1 MPPASGFDPKS
12 RGRLV
17 SERPVR
23 NIRAGLRAAPAV
35 VLVAALLPGP
45 ALGAAHARAA
55 HGASAHAATDD
66 PEPAAHAA
74 ESDDVP
80 IAGAFVY
87 PVGDELDYTRPRS
100 GESHGYYVSDPYLA
114 RRGANNQR
122 IHRGIDLSC
131 GSGGAPVHAV
141 ASGTVLVADG
151 NALVKTRYKVKVK
164 TTKVVKGK
172 KITKTGWRWKTST
185 KWRTGWGNYVVVKH
199 VLPSGESVYS
209 LYGHLMPKS
218 VRVASGDVVAAG
230 ETIGQVGKTGRAS
243 SPHLHLEIRKNA
255 PADDEERSED
265 EVEIEPTTQD
275 RTFALLATVNPLD
288 FLDKHVRRFEDLEP
302 GSWQARYAL
311 AACKDGLAVPDE
323 SHFGPNDSM
332 DRGEF
337 YRSLVL
343 AFRLSTAFPVGD
355 WTSTV
360 SSLAQAG
367 VLDEDGT
374 QGQKSSDK
382 LTQEDALEMV
392 LRCLERH
399 RARAQSLASLDP
411 MQVSLDFN
419 RRFAGDTEAEVAAKK
434 AKVAAMKKTEA
445 NQKAEADRVASARK
459 AAKAAGKKS
468 RVKAR
473 PVKPVAP
480 EPILDPGF
488 EALAQ
493 SKKTL
498 TRAEGCLL
506 LATTLRPGSDRM
518 SALQRAAVRVAQ
530 AE

>member
-1 MPPASGFDPKS
+1 MAA
-12 RGRLV
+12 LL
-17 SERPVR
+17 
-23 NIRAGLRAAPAV
+23 AAAPA
-35 VLVAALLPGP
+35 LAA
-45 ALGAAHARAA
+45 AK
-55 HGASAHAATDD
+55 AS
-66 PEPAAHAA
+66 

-87 PVGDELDYTRPRS
+87 PVGDELDYTRARA
-100 GESHGYYVSDPYLA
+100 GESRGYYVSDPYMA
-114 RRGANNQR
+114 RRGSKNQR
-122 IHRGIDLSC
+122 IHQGCDLSC
-131 GSGGAPVHAV
+131 GAGGAPVHAI
-141 ASGTVLVADG
+141 ASGTVVVADR
-151 NALVKTRYKVKVK
+151 NALIKTRTKVQIK

-172 KITKTGWRWKTST
+172 KVTKKGWKWKTSS

-209 LYGHLMPKS
+209 LYAHLLSAS
-218 VRVASGDVVAAG
+218 VRVKPGDVVAAG

-243 SPHLHLEIRKNA
+243 SPHLHLEIRKNT
-255 PADDEERSED
+255 PADEGERNED
-265 EVEIEPTTQD
+265 EMEIEPTVQD
-275 RTFALLATVNPLD
+275 RTFALLATTDPID

-302 GSWQARYAL
+302 GTWQARYAF
-311 AACKDGLAVPDE
+311 AACKDGLAVSEEKRFGPDE
-323 SHFGPNDSM
+323 SM
-332 DRGEF
+332 DRGDF

-360 SSLAQAG
+360 SSLVQAG
-367 VLDEDGT
+367 VLDQDGAE
-374 QGQKSSDK
+374 GQKPGDK
-382 LTQEDALEMV
+382 LTQADALEMV

-399 RARAQSLASLDP
+399 RARAHNLASLDP
-411 MQVSLDFN
+411 MAVSFDFN
-419 RRFAGDTEAEVAAKK
+419 RHFAGETQAEVAARKS
-434 AKVAAMKKTEA
+434 KVAAMKATETKK
-445 NQKAEADRVASARK
+445 KAEANRVASARK

-493 SKKTL
+493 SKKAL

-506 LATTLRPGSDRM
+506 LATTLRAGTERM

-530 AE
+530 SE

>member
-1 MPPASGFDPKS
+1 MPPAPGCDPKS
-12 RGRLV
+12 PGRLV
-17 SERPVR
+17 PERPVR
-23 NIRAGLRAAPAV
+23 SFRAGLRVAAAL
-35 VLVAALLPGP
+35 VLAAALLPP
-45 ALGAAHARAA
+45 SAFAAERTKAAH
-55 HGASAHAATDD
+55 SAHTAAAQT
-66 PEPAAHAA
+66 EPARRSETT

-87 PVGDELDYTRPRS
+87 PVGDELDYTRARS

-114 RRGANNQR
+114 RRGSKSQR

-131 GSGGAPVHAV
+131 GSGGAPVHAI
-141 ASGTVLVADG
+141 ASGTVVVADA

-164 TTKVVKGK
+164 TTRTVKGK
-172 KITKTGWRWKTST
+172 KITKTGWKWKTST

-209 LYGHLMPKS
+209 LYGHLMPNS

-255 PADDEERSED
+255 PADDEDRNED
-265 EVEIEPTTQD
+265 ETEIEPTTQD
-275 RTFALLATVNPLD
+275 RTFALLATVDPVD
-288 FLDKHVRRFEDLEP
+288 FLEKHVRRFEDLEP
-302 GSWQARYAL
+302 GSWQARYAF
-311 AACKDGLAVPDE
+311 AACKDGLAAPDE
-323 SHFGPNDSM
+323 NHFGPDDSM

-343 AFRLSTAFPVGD
+343 AFRLSTAFPAGD

-360 SSLAQAG
+360 SSLVQAG
-367 VLDEDGT
+367 VLDQDGS
-374 QGQKSSDK
+374 QGQKQDDK
-382 LTQEDALEMV
+382 LTQADALEMV

-399 RARAQSLASLDP
+399 RARAHNLASLDP

-419 RRFAGDTEAEVAAKK
+419 RRFAGETEAEVAARQ

-445 NQKAEADRVASARK
+445 KKKAEADRVASARK

-468 RVKAR
+468 RIKAR
-473 PVKPVAP
+473 PVTPVTP

-506 LATTLRPGSDRM
+506 LATTLRAGTERM

-530 AE
+530 SD

>member
-1 MPPASGFDPKS
+1 M
-12 RGRLV
+12 R
-17 SERPVR
+17 
-23 NIRAGLRAAPAV
+23 ITRAGLRVAAAMAVLTAAALHPPRPALAAP
-35 VLVAALLPGP
+35 PHSP
-45 ALGAAHARAA
+45 
-55 HGASAHAATDD
+55 
-66 PEPAAHAA
+66 

-87 PVGDELDYTRPRS
+87 PVGDELDFTRARS
-100 GESHGYYVSDPYLA
+100 GESHGYYVSDPYMA
-114 RRGANNQR
+114 HRGSKNQR
-122 IHRGIDLSC
+122 IHQGCDLSC
-131 GSGGAPVHAV
+131 GSGGAAVHAI
-141 ASGTVLVADG
+141 ASGTVVVADA
-151 NALVKTRYKVKVK
+151 NALVKTRRKVEVK

-172 KITKTGWRWKTST
+172 TITKTGWKWKTST
-185 KWRTGWGNYVVVKH
+185 KWRTGWGNYVVLKH

-209 LYGHLMPKS
+209 LYGHLMPAS
-218 VRVASGDVVAAG
+218 VCVAQGDIVAAG

-255 PADDEERSED
+255 PAGDEERSED
-265 EVEIEPTTQD
+265 ETEIEPTVQD
-275 RTFALLATVNPLD
+275 RTFALLATTDPID

-302 GSWQARYAL
+302 GSWQARYAF
-311 AACKDGLAVPDE
+311 AACKDGLAAPDE
-323 SHFGPNDSM
+323 KRFGPDESM

-360 SSLAQAG
+360 SSLVQAG
-367 VLDEDGT
+367 VLDQDGSE
-374 QGQKSSDK
+374 GQKPGDK
-382 LTQEDALEMV
+382 LTQADGLEMV

-399 RARAQSLASLDP
+399 RARAPNLASLDP
-411 MQVSLDFN
+411 MQVGLDFN

-434 AKVAAMKKTEA
+434 SKVAAMKATEA
-445 NQKAEADRVASARK
+445 KKKAEADRVASARK

-473 PVKPVAP
+473 TVKPVAP
-480 EPILDPGF
+480 MPILDPGF

-506 LATTLRPGSDRM
+506 LATTLRAASERM

-530 AE
+530 SE

>member
-1 MPPASGFDPKS
+1 MAVVAAAALHPPC
-12 RGRLV
+12 
-17 SERPVR
+17 
-23 NIRAGLRAAPAV
+23 RALAAP
-35 VLVAALLPGP
+35 P
-45 ALGAAHARAA
+45 
-55 HGASAHAATDD
+55 
-66 PEPAAHAA
+66 HAA

-87 PVGDELDYTRPRS
+87 PVGDELDYTHARS

-114 RRGANNQR
+114 RRGSSNQR
-122 IHRGIDLSC
+122 IHQGCDLSC
-131 GSGGAPVHAV
+131 GSGGAAVHAI
-141 ASGTVLVADG
+141 ASGTVVVADG
-151 NALVKTRYKVKVK
+151 NALLKTRRKVTFK
-164 TTKVVKGK
+164 TTRVVKGK
-172 KITKTGWRWKTST
+172 KVTKTGWKWKTTTS
-185 KWRTGWGNYVVVKH
+185 WRTGWGNYVVLKH

-209 LYGHLMPKS
+209 LYAHLMPAS
-218 VRVASGDVVAAG
+218 VRVAPGDVVAAG
-230 ETIGQVGKTGRAS
+230 ETIGQVGQTGRAS
-243 SPHLHLEIRKNA
+243 SPHLHIEIRKNT
-255 PADDEERSED
+255 PAGDEERSAGEI
-265 EVEIEPTTQD
+265 EIEPTVQD
-275 RTFALLATVNPLD
+275 RTFALLATTDPID

-302 GSWQARYAL
+302 GSWQARYAF
-311 AACKDGLAVPDE
+311 AACKDGLAASEEKRFGPDE
-323 SHFGPNDSM
+323 SM

-343 AFRLSTAFPVGD
+343 GFRLSSAFPVGD

-360 SSLAQAG
+360 SSLVQAG
-367 VLDEDGT
+367 VLDQDSAE
-374 QGQKSSDK
+374 GQKPGDK
-382 LTQEDALEMV
+382 LTQADALEMV

-399 RARAQSLASLDP
+399 RARAPNLASLDP
-411 MQVSLDFN
+411 MEVGLDFN

-434 AKVAAMKKTEA
+434 SRVVAMKATEVKK
-445 NQKAEADRVASARK
+445 KAEADRVASARK

-506 LATTLRPGSDRM
+506 LATTLRAGSERM

-530 AE
+530 SE